1 MITTDNLGSVRR
13 VQGRRGVVMTM
24 GALHEGHLALVRA
37 ARAACEEVMVTI
49 FVNRLQFDDPGDLAR
64 YPRTLE
70 ADATLLAPLGVDVL
84 YVPTED
90 QIYPGGEPVVTV
102 ASGRLGEVF
111 EGEFRPGHFDGMLT
125 VVLKL
130 LNLTA
135 ANVAYFGEKD
145 AQQLIAIKRMVADF
159 NLPVTIASVPTVR
172 AEDGLA
178 LSSRN
183 AQLEGADRQAALA
196 LSRSLRAVVSALAI
210 GTPLTAAITGE
221 RLALSHVR
229 GVTVDYLAALDPATA
244 EPLGDDHRGM
254 ALIAGAIRV
263 GNVRLIDNVTTP
275 VVN

>member
-13 VQGRRGVVMTM
+13 VPGRRGVVMTM

-49 FVNRLQFDDPGDLAR
+49 FVNPLQFDDPDDLAR
-64 YPRTLE
+64 YPRSLE
-70 ADATLLAPLGVDVL
+70 ADAAMLAPLGVDIL
-84 YVPTED
+84 YVPALD
-90 QIYPGGEPVVTV
+90 QIYPDGEPVVTV
-102 ASGRLGEVF
+102 ASGRLGQIF

-130 LNLTA
+130 LNLTT

-183 AQLEGADRQAALA
+183 AQLEGPDRQAALA
-196 LSRSLRAVVSALAI
+196 LSRSLRSVVSALAV

-221 RLALSHVR
+221 RLSLANVR
-229 GVTVDYLAALDPATA
+229 GVTVDYLAAMDPATA

-275 VVN
+275 VVT

>member
-13 VQGRRGVVMTM
+13 VPGRRGVVMTM

-49 FVNRLQFDDPGDLAR
+49 FVNPLQFDDPDDLAR
-64 YPRTLE
+64 YPRSLE
-70 ADATLLAPLGVDVL
+70 ADAAMLAPLGVDIL
-84 YVPTED
+84 YVPALD
-90 QIYPGGEPVVTV
+90 QIYPDGEPVVTV
-102 ASGRLGEVF
+102 ASGRLGQIF

-130 LNLTA
+130 LNLTT

-183 AQLEGADRQAALA
+183 AQLEGPDRQAALA
-196 LSRSLRAVVSALAI
+196 LSRSLRSVVSALAV

-221 RLALSHVR
+221 RLSLENVR
-229 GVTVDYLAALDPATA
+229 GVTVDYLAAMDPATA

-275 VVN
+275 VVT

>member
-70 ADATLLAPLGVDVL
+70 ADAALLAPHGVDVL